1 MSKHTF
7 GEEVNTELGLKEVE
21 NSFSCAPWNMWTS
34 YEAPGQDGEGEKGA
48 EGPGWHAQNDPAQ
61 LFCCISGFGARYHWR
76 KGMQLLKKKIATI
89 AEDWGLSVGVPEKR
103 SREQQEKGWS
113 VWRRMGW
120 RRRH

>member
-1 MSKHTF
+1 
-7 GEEVNTELGLKEVE
+7 
-21 NSFSCAPWNMWTS
+21 
-34 YEAPGQDGEGEKGA
+34 
-48 EGPGWHAQNDPAQ
+48 
-61 LFCCISGFGARYHWR
+61 
-76 KGMQLLKKKIATI
+76 MQLLKKKFATI